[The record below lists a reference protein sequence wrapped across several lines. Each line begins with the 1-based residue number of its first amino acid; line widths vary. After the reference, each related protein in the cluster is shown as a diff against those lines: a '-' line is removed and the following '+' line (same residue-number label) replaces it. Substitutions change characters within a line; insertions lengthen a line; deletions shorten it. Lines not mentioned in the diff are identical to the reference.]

1 MSAILEEWTIKSPP
15 YWRSKLILW
24 ELNSFF
30 NANTI
35 FCFNKQIWFLVTHS
49 SYKHL
54 YKHFPCRIPLKKNL
68 KKKNLKIGT
77 HCAHLGSASAK
88 RFSGSV
94 KTLHSRDSSASFSRQ
109 SGMFCDKK
117 KNTQKKLHR
126 HARKSLVYE
135 VSVSVGFIHARAV
148 DLFVY
153 GHSLLHS
160 YMPDDMV
167 SSIEHYSALP
177 TKS

>member
-1 MSAILEEWTIKSPP
+1 MQVQNDLVDLSKHYIHEIHPLVSLDRAECFAI
-15 YWRSKLILW
+15 
-24 ELNSFF
+24 
-30 NANTI
+30 
-35 FCFNKQIWFLVTHS
+35 
-49 SYKHL
+49 
-54 YKHFPCRIPLKKNL
+54 
-68 KKKNLKIGT
+68 KKKTRK
-77 HCAHLGSASAK
+77 
-88 RFSGSV
+88 
-94 KTLHSRDSSASFSRQ
+94 
-109 SGMFCDKK
+109 
-117 KNTQKKLHR
+117 KKLHR